1 MPGKKT
7 EFIYQKESNLDEE
20 NNFTIEIS
28 GKKKKNVEKE
38 KFIGGNEY
46 LSSRLDLKLKDKD
59 ITKWTDYKETEAL
72 SNLINATKKKHLSNI
87 DLTMVLKLLNSIS
100 YENRTLILMNEPE
113 EVTYRYINTETKKID
128 SITFQNFQKLFIEN
142 DMTWRN
148 KSNEFIYIIRTPTER
163 DRIEQITKNFNQNA
177 YLDKMDRENTFWLPQ
192 VGKVYRSVN
201 WVYRY
206 YTTLIIV

>member
-1 MPGKKT
+1 
-7 EFIYQKESNLDEE
+7 
-20 NNFTIEIS
+20 
-28 GKKKKNVEKE
+28 
-38 KFIGGNEY
+38 
-46 LSSRLDLKLKDKD
+46 
-59 ITKWTDYKETEAL
+59 
-72 SNLINATKKKHLSNI
+72 
-87 DLTMVLKLLNSIS
+87 
-100 YENRTLILMNEPE
+100 MNEPE